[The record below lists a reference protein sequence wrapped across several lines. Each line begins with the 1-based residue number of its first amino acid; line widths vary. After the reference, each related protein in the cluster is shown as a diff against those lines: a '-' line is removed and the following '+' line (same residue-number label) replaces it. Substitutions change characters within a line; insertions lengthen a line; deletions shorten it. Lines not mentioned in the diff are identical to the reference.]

1 MIPLRM
7 NPVSAKR
14 ASGLP
19 GTKCWTLRYLPLQG
33 DKRMIPIDEAHVV
46 VTKCLVLVEE
56 IQDPQSLKP
65 QREEVVVDRDNQN
78 RDDQ

>member
-1 MIPLRM
+1 
-7 NPVSAKR
+7 
-14 ASGLP
+14 
-19 GTKCWTLRYLPLQG
+19 
-33 DKRMIPIDEAHVV
+33 MIPIDEAHVV